1 MACRSVTRDVE
12 RAAELFSAAGVSE
25 LELVASEVAPG
36 LVASGELLAQQLSEA
51 GVALTIDEIPADAFF
66 SDFAA
71 RLSTPLQT
79 LYFINQPPAVH
90 LPRFVGSGAGYNP
103 TAFTAAE
110 FDEALGA
117 AQSTVDDAER
127 AEHLLRAQE
136 VEWNDGGMLVW
147 GYSPLIMA
155 HAPQVTNVN
164 IAGEGLVQ
172 FQDIVLS
179 S

>member
-1 MACRSVTRDVE
+1 M
-12 RAAELFSAAGVSE
+12 SAAGR
-25 LELVASEVAPG
+25 A
-36 LVASGELLAQQLSEA
+36 
-51 GVALTIDEIPADAFF
+51 TTRR
-66 SDFAA
+66 
-71 RLSTPLQT
+71 RLRQPSST
-79 LYFINQPPAVH
+79 
-90 LPRFVGSGAGYNP
+90 
-103 TAFTAAE
+103 
-110 FDEALGA
+110 EALGA